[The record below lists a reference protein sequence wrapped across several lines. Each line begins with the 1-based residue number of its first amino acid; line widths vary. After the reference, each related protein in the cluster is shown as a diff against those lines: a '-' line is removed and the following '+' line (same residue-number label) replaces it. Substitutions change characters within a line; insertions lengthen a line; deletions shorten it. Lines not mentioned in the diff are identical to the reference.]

1 MRRRAPFVTGRLT
14 TFPPRRRHFQR
25 GRGSH
30 SPGADMRMRMA
41 KNDFG
46 SSHYDGPQPPRGS
59 GIHHYYFGI
68 FALDVPELG
77 VPANGE
83 VDDVL
88 QAAQMHALA
97 EADTV

>member
-1 MRRRAPFVTGRLT
+1 MPAEAETLPEGA
-14 TFPPRRRHFQR
+14 
-25 GRGSH
+25 GSH

-46 SSHYDGPQPPRGS
+46 NSHYDGPQPPPGS
-59 GIHHYYFGI
+59 RIHHYCFRI
-68 FALDVPELG
+68 FAFDVPELDQ
-77 VPANGE
+77 PANGE

-97 EADTV
+97 EADTVGVFER